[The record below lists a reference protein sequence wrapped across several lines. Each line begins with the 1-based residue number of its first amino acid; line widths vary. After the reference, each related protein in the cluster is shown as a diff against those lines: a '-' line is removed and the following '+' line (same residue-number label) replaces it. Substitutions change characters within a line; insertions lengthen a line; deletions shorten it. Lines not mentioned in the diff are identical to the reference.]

1 MSTADAGTAGCG
13 VGDGV
18 SMPNTK
24 MPAARLGINNFQVG
38 KYVLFAR
45 IENPDV
51 YQCQR
56 FASKYFASANPLP
69 MTKYFC
75 GV

>member
-1 MSTADAGTAGCG
+1 MMEGDSPASPHVHRLDAGTAGCG
-13 VGDGV
+13 VGAGV

-45 IENPDV
+45 IENPDA
-51 YQCQR
+51 YQ
-56 FASKYFASANPLP
+56 
-69 MTKYFC
+69 
-75 GV
+75 